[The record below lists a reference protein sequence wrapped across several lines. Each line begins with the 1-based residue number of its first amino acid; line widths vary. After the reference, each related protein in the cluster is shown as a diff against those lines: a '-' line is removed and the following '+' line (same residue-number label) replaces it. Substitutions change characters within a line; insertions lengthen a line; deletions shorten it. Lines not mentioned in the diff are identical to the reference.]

1 MSGSERDDENEGEG
15 KAPDADPSKDAAVP
29 EAVDDSDAR
38 SVTKPHRASPDED
51 EPVSVDPDAAAFGGS
66 LPRRRAEPRVAA
78 AFRVKYETLNEL
90 VTAYTGDVS
99 RGGIYVKTTK
109 FLPMGAVVR
118 IHLKLPEEGPELR
131 AVARVAYVLDEEDAK
146 RHKRDAGMGMEFL
159 DVGGAPLADEIARY
173 IARENPEVEVPP
185 PPAGMSSRVLV
196 VDDDVWHRERAAQL
210 MRDAGHDVVTAD
222 NGVKALGLALQM
234 APDIILTDVQ
244 MPVMDGWQLVRMLRA
259 RPTLAQIPVIFVTAL
274 DSDEQRLQ
282 GYRLG
287 VDDYISKP
295 FNDDEL
301 ALRVQRVLD
310 RARAYPRSVT
320 TTKALR
326 GTLAHVSLASLLAFL
341 EVERRTGLLLIVRP
355 DEIAT
360 VYLREG
366 AAVRV
371 DLPATGDEYEGV
383 ERLYYVLGWE
393 MGRFELAEAVVDD
406 EDEIGVPIS
415 NVLLEHARR
424 TEQDRLK

>member
-1 MSGSERDDENEGEG
+1 VSAERDDENEAEG
-15 KAPDADPSKDAAVP
+15 KDEHAEPSDESGVP
-29 EAVDDSDAR
+29 EAVDEADAR
-38 SVTKPHRASPDED
+38 RVTKPHRANPNED
-51 EPVSVDPDAAAFGGS
+51 EPVSVDPDAAPFGGS

-78 AFRVKYETLNEL
+78 AFRVSYETLNEL

-99 RGGIYVKTTK
+99 RGGLYVKTTK

-118 IHLKLPEEGPELR
+118 IHLRMPGEGPELR
-131 AVARVAYVLDEEDAK
+131 AVARVAYVLDEAEAK
-146 RHKRDAGMGMEFL
+146 AHKRSPGMGMEFL

-173 IARENPEVEVPP
+173 IARESPEVELPP

-196 VDDDVWHRERAAQL
+196 VDDDIWHRERAAQL
-210 MRDAGHDVVTAD
+210 MREAGHDVVTAD
-222 NGVKALGLALQM
+222 NGVKALGLALQL
-234 APDIILTDVQ
+234 APDVILTDVQ

-326 GTLAHVSLASLLAFL
+326 GTLAHVSLSSLLAFL
-341 EVERRTGLLLIVRP
+341 EVERRTGILLIVRP

-360 VYLREG
+360 VFLREG
-366 AAVRV
+366 AVVRV
-371 DLPATGDEYEGV
+371 DLPATGEDLEGV
-383 ERLYYVLGWE
+383 ERLYYVLSWDA
-393 MGRFELAEAVVDD
+393 GRFELAEAKVDD
-406 EDEIGVPIS
+406 EDEICVPIS

-424 TEQDRLK
+424 TEQERLK

>member
-1 MSGSERDDENEGEG
+1 MSGLERDEDSKSGDEDSGG
-15 KAPDADPSKDAAVP
+15 SGDSGVP
-29 EAVDDSDAR
+29 EEVDDSDAQR
-38 SVTKPHRASPDED
+38 MTTPHRASPSED
-51 EPVSVDPDAAAFGGS
+51 EPVSVDPDAVAFGAS
-66 LPRRRAEPRVAA
+66 LPKRRAEPRVAA

-99 RGGIYVKTTK
+99 RGGLYVKTTK
-109 FLPMGAVVR
+109 YLPMGAVVR
-118 IHLKLPEEGPELR
+118 IHLKLPGEGPELR
-131 AVARVAYVLDEEDAK
+131 AVARVAYVLDKEEADK
-146 RHKRDAGMGMEFL
+146 HGRSPGMGMEFL

-173 IARENPEVEVPP
+173 IARENPEVELPP

-210 MRDAGHDVVTAD
+210 MREAGHDVVTAD
-222 NGVKALGLALQM
+222 NGVKALGLALQL

-259 RPTLAQIPVIFVTAL
+259 RPTLSQIPVVFVTAL

-287 VDDYISKP
+287 VDDYIAKP

-326 GTLAHVSLASLLAFL
+326 GTLAHVSLPSLLAFL
-341 EVERRTGLLLIVRP
+341 EVEKRTGVLLIVRP

-366 AAVRV
+366 AVVRV
-371 DLPATGDEYEGV
+371 DLPSSGEEYEGV
-383 ERLYYVLGWE
+383 ERLYYVLTWTA
-393 MGRFELAEAVVDD
+393 GRFELAEAEVDD
-406 EDEIGVPIS
+406 DDEISVPIS

-424 TEQDRLK
+424 TEQERMK